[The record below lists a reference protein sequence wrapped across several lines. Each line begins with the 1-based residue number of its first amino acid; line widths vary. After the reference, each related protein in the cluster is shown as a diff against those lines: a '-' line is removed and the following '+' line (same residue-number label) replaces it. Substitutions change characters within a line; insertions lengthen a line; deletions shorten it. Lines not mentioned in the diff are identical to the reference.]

1 MDMDQLKAFAQALH
15 SSPELQAKLHNA
27 YAMAARSV
35 AAEAG
40 FSINE
45 LTDTE
50 LAVQLHQEVVLL
62 NIRVLFK
69 VAVTATC
76 RSHCQGLVH
85 SIFRMSHD
93 GMMRAPFRL
102 ACNNQEG

>member
-50 LAVQLHQEVVLL
+50 LAAASGGGASQYSGFVQSSGDSNLSVTLPGFGTF
-62 NIRVLFK
+62 NIPHE
-69 VAVTATC
+69 
-76 RSHCQGLVH
+76 S
-85 SIFRMSHD
+85 
-93 GMMRAPFRL
+93 
-102 ACNNQEG
+102 